1 MSILVFISPSSQPW
15 NKCQAGDSEQ
25 DHCRAI
31 GSALY
36 NLMLKDDRFKV
47 GICPILE
54 GDENERL
61 GSAVWYSDKFINENG
76 GNVEGV
82 PCYHLAIHSD
92 AFNGSA
98 SGFSS
103 FFTGTGKGKK
113 LAECLYNSFGQISP
127 WSGRALKD
135 YSALYEIRKPI
146 ASSCLFECNFHDNL
160 QQAQW
165 IHNNIDNIAMAF
177 YKGFCAAENI
187 SPKDFTPPPPPAAP
201 PPIVEDVDKK
211 WKQAEIQKCI
221 DNGLLEDKN
230 WINKYNDSIPVF
242 AICKMINKLIDKS
255 NKDIEQYKSSIADIA
270 KIAVNAEITKN
281 ADKLYNAVLTNVL
294 SKLDTIYKTET
305 IEILKKK

>member
-1 MSILVFISPSSQPW
+1 MAILVFISPSAQPW
-15 NKCQAGDSEQ
+15 NKCKAGDSEQ

-31 GSALY
+31 GSSLY
-36 NLMLKDDRFKV
+36 HLLLKDDRFKV
-47 GICPILE
+47 GICPALE

-76 GNVEGV
+76 GSVAGV

-92 AFNGSA
+92 AYNGAA

-103 FFTGTGKGKK
+103 FYTGTGKGKR

-187 SPKDFTPPPPPAAP
+187 SPKDFTPPAP
-201 PPIVEDVDKK
+201 PPPVVVEDVDKK
-211 WKQAEIQKCI
+211 WKQAEIQKLI
-221 DNGLLEDKN
+221 DAKLLEDAN
-230 WINKYNDSIPVF
+230 WLKKYNDSIPVY
-242 AICKMINKLIDKS
+242 AVASIVNKLIEK
-255 NKDIEQYKSSIADIA
+255 NKTDMENYKKIVVDTFKIE
-270 KIAVNAEITKN
+270 N
-281 ADKLYNAVLTNVL
+281 ADKLYNAVIEKTLK
-294 SKLDTIYKTET
+294 KLDDTYVVST
-305 IEILKKK
+305 IEVLKKK